1 MISWRCKAG
10 SWKQYD
16 MHRVIMHLASILYIF
31 YKILHAWSWIACDE
45 PLTNYSWEINLH
57 KRVLLLTIIVI
68 PITVILFTWSTLS
81 LWHKQMNYK
90 LAWIRTNFHVLSYI
104 TYYITC
110 ISVHVD
116 GFNKKNSG
124 NLFSGQFKTNINFIE
139 VFARISYICIISI
152 VPQLLSDVYIYI
164 YKLESVVFRFRHPDC
179 TD

>member
-31 YKILHAWSWIACDE
+31 YKILHAWSWITCDE
-45 PLTNYSWEINLH
+45 PLTNCSWEINLH

-116 GFNKKNSG
+116 GFNTENGG
-124 NLFSGQFKTNINFIE
+124 NHFSGQFKTNINFIE

-152 VPQLLSDVYIYI
+152 VPQLLSDVCIFIYI
-164 YKLESVVFRFRHPDC
+164 SVVFRFRHPDC

>member
-1 MISWRCKAG
+1 M
-10 SWKQYD
+10 
-16 MHRVIMHLASILYIF
+16 
-31 YKILHAWSWIACDE
+31 
-45 PLTNYSWEINLH
+45 
-57 KRVLLLTIIVI
+57 
-68 PITVILFTWSTLS
+68 
-81 LWHKQMNYK
+81 
-90 LAWIRTNFHVLSYI
+90 
-104 TYYITC
+104 
-110 ISVHVD
+110 HVD